1 MAYLCCINKLSV
13 YLFLYFA
20 ISETNR
26 LSLSLTSTKMR
37 LLTTLL
43 PCLGVITAVI
53 GTDGEAVVPQGL
65 NENQKTLYANDWAD
79 RIWKQIQSVSS
90 CSGCQVSCSWS

>member
-65 NENQKTLYANDWAD
+65 NENQRLCMQMTG
-79 RIWKQIQSVSS
+79 QIEYGNKYRVFRL
-90 CSGCQVSCSWS
+90 VRDVR